1 MLRQDQLCPGPL
13 DCEAAEDVRCTA
25 CGQVWYVPDTNVPG
39 ICPHCG
45 GAGPTINRCAGC
57 PLTTL
62 DHLRRTTDAGLLIDR
77 VLNLEFCIEKLHLT
91 WDDITAEEAAALRIM
106 IEERYIAKQ
115 DEAEEKKLEQH
126 QRAMLNR

>member
-1 MLRQDQLCPGPL
+1 
-13 DCEAAEDVRCTA
+13 
-25 CGQVWYVPDTNVPG
+25 
-39 ICPHCG
+39 
-45 GAGPTINRCAGC
+45 
-57 PLTTL
+57 
-62 DHLRRTTDAGLLIDR
+62 LRRTTDAGLLIDR